1 MKRRDRSIEII
12 SLSAIDLFASALG
25 AFIIITAILIPY
37 YPNMKD
43 GGAAVEN
50 LKQEIDGSRRATQ
63 ENLEVARKAKEEEV
77 RKRAQLTEAAK
88 AEQRKSKTLAE
99 LRTVEAQN
107 KAHEKKIVELTNT
120 LAKLKKR
127 NKAKRKQYASG
138 DTDFSL
144 LGITT
149 QAKSIVIVVDLSG
162 SMQQWGQVMVDTL
175 TEIISPFHEKIKFA
189 ILGYQGRLGVSQYW
203 PRRKQMAYGDAASK
217 ATALGF
223 AQQLQHQFNGGTPT
237 QTALLTALSYRP
249 EAIILISDGAP
260 TDSKP
265 AGIIEKVTRLNGGR
279 SEIHTVALGDYF
291 RHSKFVLFL
300 SELSKRNDG
309 QFVGVI
315 R

>member
-43 GGAAVEN
+43 GGKDVEI
-50 LKQEIDGSRRATQ
+50 LQQQIESSRLAT
-63 ENLEVARKAKEEEV
+63 EASLEAARKAKEDEK
-77 RKRAQLTEAAK
+77 RKRAQLEEAK
-88 AEQRKSKTLAE
+88 KSEQWKRKTLAE
-99 LRTVEAQN
+99 IQQATAKN
-107 KAHEKKIVELTNT
+107 KALEKTITDLTRT

-127 NKAKRKQYASG
+127 NKAQRKQSASG

-162 SMQQWGQVMVDTL
+162 SMKSWGHVMVETL
-175 TEIISPFHEKIKFA
+175 TEIISPFNEKIKFA

-203 PRRKQMAYGDAASK
+203 PRRKQMALGDAGSK
-217 ATALGF
+217 ATALRF
-223 AQQLQHQFNGGTPT
+223 AQRLQYQFNGGTPT

-265 AGIIEKVTRLNGGR
+265 SGIIEKVTRLNGGR